1 MYKPMLTV
9 MVGLSGSGKST
20 IAKTEL
26 ADENTVIVSSDAIR
40 EELCGTVEDQ
50 SKNVEVFK
58 LFHERIRRNL
68 EKKKNVIADATN
80 LTMKSRRAILM
91 TVNGL
96 DIVKRCYI
104 VPKPYEYCLADN
116 QHREHPVPGEVI
128 TKQRMKFQ
136 VSFMEEGWDI
146 IQFDRRFIESNEYQ
160 PVFSLLAMD
169 RMKDFDQK
177 NPHHTLSLQDHCYK
191 AYNEFVLKYGD
202 QNAYVTG
209 ALLHDWGKLFC
220 QTFDKDGIA
229 HYFGHASI
237 SSYELVVNAPNPIV
251 LESAFLANYH
261 MLPFDWKTEKDHE
274 KWKKRFGEEKY
285 NVLMAFHECDLAAR

>member
-20 IAKTEL
+20 IARTEL
-26 ADENTVIVSSDAIR
+26 ADENTVIISSDAIR
-40 EELCGTVEDQ
+40 EELCGAVEDQ
-50 SKNVEVFK
+50 SKNVEVFN

-80 LTMKSRRAILM
+80 LTIKSRRAILT

-96 DIVKRCYI
+96 DVVKQCYVI
-104 VPKPYEYCLADN
+104 PKPYEQCLEDN
-116 QHREHPVPGEVI
+116 RHREHPVPDEAI

-136 VSFMEEGWDI
+136 VPFMEEGWDI
-146 IQFDRRFIESNEYQ
+146 IKINDRFEQCDLCLVEG
-160 PVFSLLAMD
+160 
-169 RMKDFDQK
+169 FDQK
-177 NPHHTLSLQDHCYK
+177 NPHHTLDLYHHCSK
-191 AYNEFVLKYGD
+191 AFLLFIDKDNISATYGFG
-202 QNAYVTG
+202 AYM
-209 ALLHDWGKLFC
+209 HDLGKMYC
-220 QTFDKDGIA
+220 QTFDENGIA

-237 SSYELVVNAPNPIV
+237 SGYELISHEPGPYI

-261 MLPFDWKTEKDHE
+261 MLPFDWKTEKAHE
-274 KWKKRFGEEKY
+274 KWKKCFGEEKY